1 MVMRMVLV
9 SRIIRIENAHLTT
22 AGSIH
27 QRDTAEAVPKKNT
40 SLLKDPSKQ
49 TQLFKICILE
59 DFSSQSYA
67 QNFLIFWM
75 NHLELMSTPS
85 SSICWTTSTSPLCI
99 KRSSKVKLN
108 FQGNLSQAPQ
118 SPLMIFGTCS
128 PFLLSSIFLLAGS
141 DIPSSPLLTIF
152 CMW

>member
-49 TQLFKICILE
+49 TQLFKISILKT
-59 DFSSQSYA
+59 FHP
-67 QNFLIFWM
+67 N
-75 NHLELMSTPS
+75 LMHK
-85 SSICWTTSTSPLCI
+85 TS
-99 KRSSKVKLN
+99 
-108 FQGNLSQAPQ
+108 
-118 SPLMIFGTCS
+118 
-128 PFLLSSIFLLAGS
+128 
-141 DIPSSPLLTIF
+141 
-152 CMW
+152 